1 MALLHV
7 SISARDPERVA
18 EFLARILG
26 GEALPFPPFPDAWI
40 AFAVQ
45 DDGTAI
51 EVYPLTHRLK
61 IGPETVACEAESADG
76 SATFAHVAI
85 ASPLGREEILAL
97 GAAEGWVT
105 RICDR
110 GPFEC
115 VEIWLEDRLLVEVL
129 DPAMQ
134 CDYARG
140 MTMRNW
146 RKIFG
151 LG

>member
-7 SISARDPERVA
+7 SISAEDPERVA
-18 EFLARILG
+18 GVLATVLG

-40 AFAVQ
+40 AFAGQ

-61 IGPETVACEAESADG
+61 IGPQAIACEVGPSDD
-76 SATFAHVAI
+76 SPSFAHVAI
-85 ASPLGREEILAL
+85 RSTLDREAILAL

-115 VEIWLEDRLLVEVL
+115 VEIWLENRLLVEVL
-129 DPAMQ
+129 DSAMQ
-134 CDYARG
+134 RDYGRG
-140 MTMRNW
+140 MTMQNW
-146 RKIFG
+146 RTMFG